1 MADELKREI
10 GLSRPWLENQARLRA
25 TLATP
30 GAIWAAAGLL
40 AVATLLAH
48 WPGELIGDSISQLAE
63 IRAGRLRDWNPP
75 LMAVIWRALGATPQA
90 MLLVQ
95 VLLYWSGLALLAD
108 QLRRESSAPWGFALL
123 LVGLTPMSLVY
134 LGVVQKDTLLVSLLL
149 VATGL
154 MLRFGRAAALLP
166 GLLAMLTRANAI
178 FAVPPLF
185 VRSQRWPVALALS
198 LAIAAALVPVSRLIN
213 LSLLGAERSHVE
225 KSLQLFDLAG
235 IEVHSGRLV
244 IGPDVSRCYTP
255 FYWDTLQHDCGA
267 FDRSPPDLTARWI
280 AVIGAEPLAYA
291 RHRLIHFNHNIHF
304 LVPPM
309 QDCVYVPRHHA
320 CGPGEQGLLEDAI
333 VRNALLWPVTWL
345 VVGALLLFMPLALPA
360 RLLASSAMLY
370 GLSYLVVGVASG
382 FRYFYWTELALQ
394 LALVWQLAT
403 AGLPRWR
410 MLVLAVAATWLA
422 GYAFR
427 YGPLLV

>member
-1 MADELKREI
+1 MSL
-10 GLSRPWLENQARLRA
+10 PWLGGRARLRDA
-25 TLATP
+25 LTGP

-40 AVATLLAH
+40 ALATLVVH
-48 WPGELIGDSISQLAE
+48 WPGQLIGDSISQLAE

-95 VLLYWSGLALLAD
+95 VPLYWSGLALLAD
-108 QLRRESSAPWGFALL
+108 QLRRESSARWGFTLL
-123 LVGLTPMSLVY
+123 LAGLTPMSLIY

-154 MLRFGRAAALLP
+154 MLRFGRGPGLLP
-166 GLLAMLTRANAI
+166 AMLAMLTRANAI

-185 VRSQRWPVALALS
+185 VRSRRWPVVLALS
-198 LAIAAALVPVSRLIN
+198 LAIAAALVPVSRFIN
-213 LSLLGAERSHVE
+213 LSLLGAERSHVA

-235 IEVHSGRLV
+235 IEVHSGRRV
-244 IGPDVSRCYTP
+244 IGADVSRCYTP
-255 FYWDTLQHDCGA
+255 FYWDTLDHDCDA
-267 FDRSPPDLTARWI
+267 FDRTPTDLTARWLAAI
-280 AVIGAEPLAYA
+280 AAEPLAYA
-291 RHRLIHFNHNIHF
+291 RHRLSHFNHTIYF

-309 QDCVYVPRHHA
+309 QDCVLVPRHHA
-320 CGPGEQGLLEDAI
+320 CGADEQSLLRDA
-333 VRNALLWPVTWL
+333 VERNALLWPVTWL
-345 VVGALLLFMPLALPA
+345 VVGALLLATPLALPA
-360 RLLASSAMLY
+360 RLLAASAMLY

-410 MLVLAVAATWLA
+410 LLMLAVAATWIA

-427 YGPLLV
+427 YAPLFV